1 MGEDSAAADRESEK
15 FSMVDP
21 RIIDPQGEIVNYEH
35 LADDELDQ
43 VVEVMEALHH
53 WHRAER
59 SASEASRRYMKLG
72 DSDMR
77 ALRYA
82 IAAQNGGEM
91 VTPGALAEHLS
102 ISTASVTKMLDRLA
116 TAGHIRRR
124 PHPMDRRS
132 VAIEVT
138 DETRKE
144 ARQVVGRM
152 HAARFYE
159 AAQLSRSERAAV
171 IRFLHGLTATT
182 QQEPGQTPPSA
193 PGTTSQL

>member
-1 MGEDSAAADRESEK
+1 MGEDSAPAGREREN

-21 RIIDPQGEIVNYEH
+21 RIIDPQGEIVRYGH
-35 LADDELDQ
+35 LREEDLDH
-43 VVEVMEALHH
+43 VVEVMEALHR

-59 SASEASRRYMKLG
+59 HASEASRRFMKLG

-82 IAAQNGGEM
+82 IAAQNHGEM
-91 VTPGALAEHLS
+91 VTPGALAEHLG

-116 TAGHIRRR
+116 AAGHIRRR

-132 VAIEVT
+132 VAVEVT
-138 DETRKE
+138 DQTRHE
-144 ARQVVGRM
+144 ARQVVGRV
-152 HAARFYE
+152 HAARFDV

-171 IRFLHGLTATT
+171 VKFLHGLTATA
-182 QQEPGQTPPSA
+182 E
-193 PGTTSQL
+193 